1 MSIIVLFHCKLL
13 LISLVDVSV
22 YWNVR
27 QTNGVYLH
35 YFSSTYNFL
44 SLLSCGSLGQVCL
57 SVLCWWKQI
66 LQPSSLHFHMESHV
80 VEKHEAGSVPSGKI
94 SECMERQC
102 LDAGQCAHLFHAMT
116 SNTKKIQTHLDFGEN
131 LQIRTTE
138 CMKWETFNF
147 TGQYYSEFP
156 RLVGLL
162 WLYFILFVHG
172 GGRRFLR
179 AGLIHR
185 NRPENLSHFL
195 FQSSV
200 LTVLHFLWIVVLS
213 QITLLIQIWEL
224 SKCSDSVI
232 HHRQIMGRFAWIYL
246 EIASHS

>member
-1 MSIIVLFHCKLL
+1 
-13 LISLVDVSV
+13 
-22 YWNVR
+22 
-27 QTNGVYLH
+27 
-35 YFSSTYNFL
+35 
-44 SLLSCGSLGQVCL
+44 
-57 SVLCWWKQI
+57 
-66 LQPSSLHFHMESHV
+66 MESHV
-80 VEKHEAGSVPSGKI
+80 VEKHAAGSVPSGKI
-94 SECMERQC
+94 SEC

-116 SNTKKIQTHLDFGEN
+116 SNTIWILVKICRSGQ
-131 LQIRTTE
+131 QE

-162 WLYFILFVHG
+162 WLYFILFVRG

-200 LTVLHFLWIVVLS
+200 LTVLHFVRIVVLS

-232 HHRQIMGRFAWIYL
+232 HHRQIMARCAWIYL
-246 EIASHS
+246 EIASQS